1 MLTEVSG
8 SRPALTNTAYSA
20 AVVIL
25 LIVAAAGYGLFFT
38 RVAGERTMTSISLV
52 TVTTFQTQVLN
63 HTVTLLKSGTNISTL
78 SSSVTTVTKT
88 VPATGTNFND
98 TLVIIPSGVATNPSL
113 DFTPSVIH
121 VIVGVNNTITW
132 LNQDKTSQHTVV
144 SQSAPAGAQPF
155 SIIISYGEIYTL
167 TLTVPGTYKYYCMWH
182 PTWMKGTIVVSSG

>member
-1 MLTEVSG
+1 M
-8 SRPALTNTAYSA
+8 TNTAYSA
-20 AVVIL
+20 AIVVL
-25 LIVAAAGYGLFFT
+25 LVVAAAGYGLFFT
-38 RVAGERTMTSISLV
+38 GVAGEKTMTSVSLV

-78 SSSVTTVTKT
+78 GSSATTVTKT

-98 TLVIIPSGVATNPSL
+98 TLVIIPSGVANNPSL

-121 VIVGVNNTITW
+121 IIVGVNNTITW

-144 SQSAPAGAQPF
+144 SQSSPSGAQPF

-182 PTWMKGTIVVSSG
+182 PTWMKGTIVVSSK